1 MSDIAA
7 RRQALRDRFP
17 VWRPRTLADWLD
29 DCARTYGS
37 RPFVLC
43 DHGALSYRQV
53 AEESRRLAAGLR
65 ELGIGAGDRVGML
78 LANSL
83 EFVTVKFA
91 IARLGAIAVPFNYLY
106 RRDELAFVLGD
117 SGCRVLVTMTG
128 FGSLDYQRML

>member
-1 MSDIAA
+1 
-7 RRQALRDRFP
+7 
-17 VWRPRTLADWLD
+17 
-29 DCARTYGS
+29 TYGS

-91 IARLGAIAVPFNYLY
+91 IARLGAIAVPFNY
-106 RRDELAFVLGD
+106 
-117 SGCRVLVTMTG
+117 
-128 FGSLDYQRML
+128 